1 MQNCVSKFIESRIEE
16 ISQAL
21 RKGNGRYALAAE
33 SSKLLYD
40 SLEPIVQNEGDIS
53 ISAGDCLNFREYFE
67 QEFEKGAVP
76 AGLSGLCQAA
86 GNAGAAGGENLTGE
100 AQDSSINDECTAPT

>member
-1 MQNCVSKFIESRIEE
+1 MRKECHYAK
-16 ISQAL
+16 L
-21 RKGNGRYALAAE
+21 RVQIYRKPHRGNGHYALAAE

-67 QEFEKGAVP
+67 QEFEATAIMQKELYRQGYLDCVKLLVTLGLL
-76 AGLSGLCQAA
+76 AGK
-86 GNAGAAGGENLTGE
+86 T
-100 AQDSSINDECTAPT
+100 

>member
-1 MQNCVSKFIESRIEE
+1 MQNCVAKFIESRIEE

-67 QEFEKGAVP
+67 QEFGATAIMQKELYRQGYLDCVKLLVTLGLL
-76 AGLSGLCQAA
+76 AGK
-86 GNAGAAGGENLTGE
+86 T
-100 AQDSSINDECTAPT
+100 

>member
-67 QEFEKGAVP
+67 QEFEATAIMQKELYRQGYLDVKRPEGRFP
-76 AGLSGLCQAA
+76 AARLKICRERHLHRPA
-86 GNAGAAGGENLTGE
+86 
-100 AQDSSINDECTAPT
+100 

>member
-53 ISAGDCLNFREYFE
+53 ISAGDCLIFREYFE
-67 QEFEKGAVP
+67 QEFEATAIMQKELYRQGYLDCVKLLVTLGLL
-76 AGLSGLCQAA
+76 AGK
-86 GNAGAAGGENLTGE
+86 T
-100 AQDSSINDECTAPT
+100 